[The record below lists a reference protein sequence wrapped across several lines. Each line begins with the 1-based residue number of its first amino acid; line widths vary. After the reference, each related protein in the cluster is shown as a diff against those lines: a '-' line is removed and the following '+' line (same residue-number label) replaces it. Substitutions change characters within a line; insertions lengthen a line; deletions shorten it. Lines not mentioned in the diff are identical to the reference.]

1 MNFWWRKIS
10 LLSLFVFFCALFIPL
25 VLNARALAEEVKT
38 HEVAQ
43 TGSQIPNRKIKFS
56 EALRRMEQRNSEI
69 EAQRIQIKK
78 AASELVVS
86 RANFFP
92 SLEGQLSDAQVTRP
106 GFSRTQTG
114 MLVGRINLFRSGADV
129 ASFKSSRLTVSRE
142 LELLKQAELDAE
154 QRNVNIMIEYFQSS
168 FQMKLAENIL
178 SLSEELDTI
187 EEARY
192 RRGLIPLQE
201 SQRSKIE
208 KSNALARLSDAKSR
222 LEEIKA
228 KLDGE
233 LGADEEV
240 ELVWPWKDILTS
252 IIQDEFL
259 AKKLNLADSP
269 VWRATQVLVEKEEE
283 LLKSKFRNF
292 LPSIDLTIGSGYP
305 DYDRSRDLQS
315 ETTLTVTIP
324 LFDLGKHAGYKLQ
337 LQEKSLAL
345 VTEERVRRNIQVEWE
360 QTRTNLLEAIKSA
373 TEREQSL
380 QLAKSLHQDNKRRL
394 QAGRSSMNDILVDQN
409 RLVEA
414 ERLAIDG
421 WAKSHVLYSKFC
433 HLLGKKGGPDCIH

>member
-1 MNFWWRKIS
+1 MSFRGRKIS
-10 LLSLFVFFCALFIPL
+10 FLFFFIFSCLIMIPL
-25 VLNARALAEEVKT
+25 LLNAGASAEEVKT
-38 HEVAQ
+38 HDISQ
-43 TGSQIPNRKIKFS
+43 TGSQIPKRKIKFT
-56 EALRRMEQRNSEI
+56 EALRRMEERNTEL

-78 AASELVVS
+78 IESEHLAS

-92 SLEGQLSDAQVTRP
+92 SLEGQLSDLQVIRP

-129 ASFKSSRLTVSRE
+129 ASFKSSRLTVFRE
-142 LELLKQAELDAE
+142 KELLKQAELDAE
-154 QRNVNIMIEYFQSS
+154 QKNVNLIVEYFQSS
-168 FQMKLAENIL
+168 FHMKLAENIL
-178 SLSEELDTI
+178 RLSEELDTI

-208 KSNALARLSDAKSR
+208 KSNALARLSDAKSG

-233 LGADEEV
+233 LETDEV

-252 IIQDEFL
+252 ITQDEFL
-259 AKKLNLADSP
+259 AKKLNLAASP
-269 VWRATQVLVEKEEE
+269 IWRATQVLVEKEEE

-292 LPSIDLTIGSGYP
+292 LPSFDLTMGYGYP
-305 DYDRSRDLQS
+305 DYDRSRNLHS
-315 ETTLTVTIP
+315 ETTLTMTIP
-324 LFDLGKHAGYKLQ
+324 LFDLRKQAGYELQ

-345 VTEERVRRNIQVEWE
+345 VTEERVRRSIQVEWE
-360 QTRTNLLEAIKSA
+360 QTRTNLVEAIKSA
-373 TEREQSL
+373 KEREQNL

-409 RLVEA
+409 RLIEA

-421 WAKSHVLYSKFC
+421 WVKSHILYSKFC
-433 HLLGKKGGPDCIH
+433 HLLGKKGGQDCLR

>member
-1 MNFWWRKIS
+1 MSFRDLKIS
-10 LLSLFVFFCALFIPL
+10 FPFFFVFTCAIVILLPF
-25 VLNARALAEEVKT
+25 NSRASAEEDQS
-38 HEVAQ
+38 HEDSQ
-43 TGSQIPNRKIKFS
+43 TSSQNPSRKLKFA
-56 EALRRMEQRNSEI
+56 EALRRMEERSTEL

-78 AASELVVS
+78 IESEHLAS

-92 SLEGQLSDAQVTRP
+92 SLEAQLSDLQVTRP
-106 GFSRTQTG
+106 GFSRTQAG
-114 MLVGRINLFRSGADV
+114 VLVGRVNLFRAGADV
-129 ASFKSSRLTVSRE
+129 ASIESSRLAVSRE
-142 LELLKQAELDAE
+142 KELLKQAELDAE
-154 QRNVNIMIEYFQSS
+154 QRNVNLLIEYFQSS

-178 SLSEELDTI
+178 KLSEELDAI

-208 KSNALARLSDAKSR
+208 KSNALARLSDAKSG

-233 LGADEEV
+233 LGGDEV

-252 IIQDEFL
+252 IALDEFS
-259 AKKLNLADSP
+259 AKKLNLSLSP

-283 LLKSKFRNF
+283 LLKSKFRYF
-292 LPSIDLTIGSGYP
+292 LPSIDLTMGYGYP
-305 DYDRSRDLQS
+305 DYDRSRDLHS

-324 LFDLGKHAGYKLQ
+324 LFDLGKHAGYQLQ

-345 VTEERVRRNIQVEWE
+345 VTEEKVKRNIQVEWE
-360 QTRTNLLEAIKSA
+360 KTQTNLIEAIKSA
-373 TEREQSL
+373 KEREESL
-380 QLAKSLHQDNKRRL
+380 QLAKNLHQDNKRRL

-409 RLVEA
+409 RLIEA

-421 WAKSHVLYSKFC
+421 WVKSHLLYSKFC
-433 HLLGKKGGPDCIH
+433 HLPGKRGGQDCFQ

>member
-1 MNFWWRKIS
+1 MNFRWRKIS
-10 LLSLFVFFCALFIPL
+10 LLFFFVSSGLIMIPL
-25 VLNARALAEEVKT
+25 LLKAGASAEEVKT
-38 HEVAQ
+38 HEVSQAASQ
-43 TGSQIPNRKIKFS
+43 TPNRKIKFT
-56 EALRRMEQRNSEI
+56 EALRRMEERNTEL
-69 EAQRIQIKK
+69 EAQRIRIKK
-78 AASELVVS
+78 FESEQLAS
-86 RANFFP
+86 RASFFP
-92 SLEGQLSDAQVTRP
+92 SLEGQLSDLQVTRP

-129 ASFKSSRLTVSRE
+129 ASLRSSRLTVSRE
-142 LELLKQAELDAE
+142 KELLKQAELDAE
-154 QRNVNIMIEYFQSS
+154 QKNVNLVIEYFQSA

-201 SQRSKIE
+201 SQRSKVE
-208 KSNALARLSDAKSR
+208 KSNALARLSDAKSG

-233 LGADEEV
+233 LGTDEV

-252 IIQDEFL
+252 IAQDEFL
-259 AKKLNLADSP
+259 AKKLNLALSP
-269 VWRATQVLVEKEEE
+269 VWKATQVLVEKEEE

-292 LPSIDLTIGSGYP
+292 LPSIDLTMGYGYP
-305 DYDRSRDLQS
+305 DYDRSRDFHS

-324 LFDLGKHAGYKLQ
+324 LFDLSKHAGYELQ

-345 VTEERVRRNIQVEWE
+345 VTEEKVKRSIQVEWE
-360 QTRTNLLEAIKSA
+360 QTRANLVEAIKSA
-373 TEREQSL
+373 KEREQSL

-414 ERLAIDG
+414 ERLAIEG
-421 WAKSHVLYSKFC
+421 WVKSHVLYSKFC
-433 HLLGKKGGPDCIH
+433 HLLGKKGGPDCFH